1 MSRKLA
7 TALDNPTVN
16 EAAAL
21 TDEFKIVE
29 VKCQENWVGK
39 TIDEIKFLIKYNN
52 GAQNRCVTLKDYHD
66 RLSKMPPR
74 YGCPFRYGVIEENNK
89 VMIYTLGLN
98 SEGKLTDILP
108 DVLVDNIQNYISEY
122 KTINDYIEIKSGR
135 IIDLQFEV
143 DVFIDKNYNTSDVIS
158 SIINCITKYMDI
170 NKLQMGDDI
179 FVGDIE
185 KEISK
190 IDGVLNLIELR
201 VYNIYSV
208 SDANNGYSSTRT
220 TQKIK
225 NYMDCVTNEE
235 GAVGGQEKGRDCID
249 LKASDKM
256 LFTEN
261 DTMFQIRYPEK
272 DIICRVK
279 IR

>member
-1 MSRKLA
+1 M
-7 TALDNPTVN
+7 
-16 EAAAL
+16 
-21 TDEFKIVE
+21 
-29 VKCQENWVGK
+29 
-39 TIDEIKFLIKYNN
+39 
-52 GAQNRCVTLKDYHD
+52 
-66 RLSKMPPR
+66 
-74 YGCPFRYGVIEENNK
+74 
-89 VMIYTLGLN
+89 
-98 SEGKLTDILP
+98 
-108 DVLVDNIQNYISEY
+108 
-122 KTINDYIEIKSGR
+122 
-135 IIDLQFEV
+135 
-143 DVFIDKNYNTSDVIS
+143 
-158 SIINCITKYMDI
+158 IINCKKHGIIPVQYSIGADFI
-170 NKLQMGDDI
+170 YGSD
-179 FVGDIE
+179 GDIE

-261 DTMFQIRYPEK
+261 DTLSRATTFVVPSSGNNSSATSSTPASLLGTLVVVPTM
-272 DIICRVK
+272 
-279 IR
+279 